1 MAPYVSLAPCYDR
14 LTSDVDYRAWADFY
28 ETVFKLNNLNVR
40 SILDLACGTGTLSY
54 ILARRGYEV
63 IGTDASADMLAMA
76 LSKAPEDEN
85 MVLPMFLNQ
94 TMQGLDL
101 YGTVDAAVC
110 CLDGINY
117 LPSLKE
123 VAEAFRRVHLFL
135 NPGGIFIFDVN
146 TPFKLRKL
154 DGQVFLDEQEGL
166 YCVWRASF
174 DESERAC
181 YYGIDIFTQT
191 GKLWRRDFEEHVEY
205 AYTPEELKK
214 ALETAGFSEINIY
227 GELSLRPPKEDEERI
242 FITARK
248 MMK

>member
-1 MAPYVSLAPCYDR
+1 MFPYISLAPCYDS
-14 LTSDVDYRAWADFY
+14 LTSDVDYNSWADFY
-28 ETVFKLNNLNVR
+28 ETIFKLKNLEVH

-63 IGTDASADMLAMA
+63 IGTDASADMLAEA
-76 LSKAPEDEN
+76 YAKAPEYEN
-85 MVLPMFLNQ
+85 IVLPMFLNQ

-101 YGTVDAAVC
+101 YGTVDATVC

-117 LPSLKE
+117 LPDINE
-123 VAEAFRRVHLFL
+123 VAKAFRRVHLFL

-146 TPFKLRKL
+146 TPFKLRNL

-166 YCVWRASF
+166 YCVWRADF

-181 YYGIDIFTQT
+181 YYGIDIFIQE

-205 AYTPEELKK
+205 AYSPEELNK
-214 ALETAGFSEINIY
+214 ALEAAGFSEINIY
-227 GELSLRPPKEDEERI
+227 GERSLKPPKDDENRI

-248 MMK
+248 MK